1 MAKSGRITDGSIPV
15 GDLPAHQS
23 YRKSAGSEQ
32 IDVVVVDDHQLFR
45 TGLAE
50 VLAREGL
57 NVVGTAADGDAALKL
72 VVETAPDVVLMDLEM
87 PGLSGVETTRE
98 ISRTAPRTHV
108 VVLTVSAEEQSV
120 FDAIAAGASGYLLK
134 GTSLESLVAAI
145 KAAAAGESL
154 ISAAVAMRLFE
165 RLQARTNAAPGGL
178 GLSNLSGRE
187 IEILMLVARGRRNS
201 EIAEELVISPHTVR
215 NHISNILAKLQ
226 MANRV
231 EAAAYAIKHG
241 VV

>member
-1 MAKSGRITDGSIPV
+1 
-15 GDLPAHQS
+15 
-23 YRKSAGSEQ
+23 
-32 IDVVVVDDHQLFR
+32 
-45 TGLAE
+45 
-50 VLAREGL
+50 
-57 NVVGTAADGDAALKL
+57 
-72 VVETAPDVVLMDLEM
+72 
-87 PGLSGVETTRE
+87 
-98 ISRTAPRTHV
+98 
-108 VVLTVSAEEQSV
+108 
-120 FDAIAAGASGYLLK
+120 
-134 GTSLESLVAAI
+134 
-145 KAAAAGESL
+145 
-154 ISAAVAMRLFE
+154 MRLFE
-165 RLQARTNAAPGGL
+165 RLQARTNAAPAGL